1 MTCYIFHYS
10 LLDTLDKAQ
19 LNLRMDCGELAA
31 CFIRYMC
38 RLTRVDYVWETVRHL
53 ITLQSLFQQIKKMC
67 SIFTLPPPP
76 EVLIHMG
83 DEILWLLMLFIF
95 NTGLDKRECY

>member
-1 MTCYIFHYS
+1 MTCYIFNYS

-53 ITLQSLFQQIKKMC
+53 ITLQSLFQQIKKC
-67 SIFTLPPPP
+67 VQYLPSPSSRSTYSYGRLNPLAP
-76 EVLIHMG
+76 DVIH
-83 DEILWLLMLFIF
+83 F
-95 NTGLDKRECY
+95 